1 MFKLRYLTIF
11 TITFLLGSCTAFLE
25 IEPPNSQMLTNS
37 VFSTDET
44 ATAAMISVYMKM
56 IDDGMPYYVA
66 LACGYSSDELQ
77 KYTNNIP
84 LTDLY
89 LNNSKP
95 ADAFSNQIWNNAFF
109 YIYQANSVIEGCE
122 GSNKIAPNVKKQ
134 LLGEAHFIRA
144 FWMYYLTSFFGD
156 IPLVLSTNYQEN
168 TKLKRSSSDLIY
180 EQIVADLKFS
190 ISNLGPTYI
199 SGIGKSTTIERTRP
213 NQAAAQAF
221 LARIYLTLNN
231 WNEAMQMADLVINN
245 VTLYDTVIINEVF
258 LANNKE
264 AIWQIPSINNIATR
278 EGYGFILESKPQL
291 STAQISC
298 STLSTW
304 LLDAFETG
312 DRRKDNWIGLL
323 KDESDQY
330 QFPYKYK
337 QRMVTSSMD
346 DQSTV
351 LRLAEQYLIRAES
364 KARTGDFIG
373 ALNDINVIR
382 KRAGLSAISTGS
394 TEIELLQLI
403 KKERQVELFT
413 EWGHRWIDLKRM
425 GYVDEVMPQVISDR
439 QGVDWSN
446 KSHLWPLPQTEID
459 RNPNFEQNMG
469 YFN

>member
-1 MFKLRYLTIF
+1 MCKLKYLVIVTIS
-11 TITFLLGSCTAFLE
+11 FLIGGCTDFLE

-44 ATAAMISVYMKM
+44 ATAAMISVYMEM

-66 LACGYSSDELQ
+66 LACGYASDELQ

-89 LNNSKP
+89 LNNPKP
-95 ADAFSNQIWNNAFF
+95 TDAFSNQIWNNAFF
-109 YIYQANSVIEGCE
+109 YVYQANSIIDGCE
-122 GSNKIAPNVKKQ
+122 RSDKITPNVKKQ

-144 FWMYYLTSFFGD
+144 FWMYYLTSLFGD
-156 IPLVLSTNYQEN
+156 IPLVLSTNYQVN
-168 TKLKRSSSDLIY
+168 AKLRRSSSDLIY
-180 EQIVADLKFS
+180 EQIVLDLKFS
-190 ISNLGPTYI
+190 IANLSPTYI
-199 SGIGKSTTIERTRP
+199 TSTGKSTNIERIRP
-213 NQAAAQAF
+213 NQASAQAF

-231 WNEAMQMADLVINN
+231 WNDAIQMADLVINN
-245 VTLYDTVIINEVF
+245 KSMYDTVVINEVF
-258 LANNKE
+258 LTNSKE

-278 EGYGFILESKPQL
+278 EGYGFILESKPLL

-298 STLSTW
+298 STLTSW
-304 LLDAFETG
+304 LLDAFEAG
-312 DRRKDNWIGLL
+312 DRRRDNWIELL
-323 KDESDQY
+323 NDESSQY

-337 QRMVTSSMD
+337 QRMVSGSIEE
-346 DQSTV
+346 QSTV

-364 KARTGDFIG
+364 KTRIGDFVG

-382 KRAGLSAISTGS
+382 RRAGLSAIYAAS
-394 TEIELLQLI
+394 TEVELLKLI
-403 KKERQVELFT
+403 KKERQVEFFT

-425 GYVDEVMPQVISDR
+425 GYVDEVMPQVISER
-439 QGVDWSN
+439 QGIEWST

-459 RNPNFEQNMG
+459 RNPYFEQNIG